1 MNPDNLPQPPQGVL
15 DPKQPWWPGKV
26 GEKTWMVLKAKL
38 TGGEAFGT
46 GYSSAVNLTNADA
59 DTLIENLKKDP
70 RGYPQMDDGGGG
82 MRQME
87 NIIKYQEWL
96 REEYLEKPFRKQV
109 DAKIEEAAIESRM
122 KEIEAE
128 RKEKKPPKT
137 KEEVVVILEDK
148 IEALES
154 ILEDVNPPRSEY
166 QVSDPWEGTYTTGAP
181 PPAAKKT
188 KKKGRPKGSKNKA
201 TKKKK
206 TSPAGGGGGDQP
218 PSPKKSFATKMGGG
232 LKNVGKSLGKSLID
246 KLEGGA
252 PLGENQGPSVLSA
265 GIWIGKKITTA
276 FGDAKKQQQ
285 RAAEAEEN
293 GAEIPPEMKEKGY
306 FLKKALGYQFGGKVL
321 DQTVGAF
328 FENIPSKQ
336 SSKKAGFGD
345 TFGYGDKDPEKKKQQ
360 AQQQSEVKDLASGFR
375 NVTKSLGGI
384 NQSINQLTQTMTSL
398 VDQTTRVADILEAI
412 QNSIAGSIDVEI
424 NSENDAAAVDTA
436 STGGDIN
443 IGDINLGGDDEEGGL
458 NLLDILSG
466 ADDIL
471 DIANLRKKKTGLAR
485 QNPLYKKARKKGMPK
500 MPRGKGM
507 PKGMPKMPGGMG
519 KFGMLKNIMN
529 VGRTALSEG
538 TGPVAGSVNALV
550 GEAGPELITG
560 ASPDKSADGGAASP
574 NKLAEGGVTQGAGS
588 NILATGLGAGASDLM
603 KLAQPFANVMEMPFK
618 VIGAQ
623 ISGALASLISAAGP
637 FSGVLAKMFSPLLG
651 GLATTFGLKKTAFA
665 AELDSAAMT
674 EKQGAKELSKFFA
687 SFFKLFGINIGGGD
701 DTEDTADPP
710 GGYVPIDWKKDPAF
724 GAAVNKVA
732 QHFNI
737 NAADLMGLMASE
749 SGLRPDAD
757 NKGGH
762 VGLIQFSATSAIA
775 AGTTQAALKKM
786 SRAEQ
791 MPYVQK
797 YLENAK
803 LPKGASAGQL
813 YTAVFLPAFVGKPD
827 DFVVANKGGTE
838 PAGYPESKSW
848 YSSNKGLDMNND
860 GKLTIRELG
869 ERIQKKKKEFGI
881 PMARGG
887 VESTTSSFTNQIRG
901 VFEMDGPDTGYRVPE
916 DLTGGQPVIGHGL
929 EWLIKMQNKFIIL
942 PGINKEY
949 NVYRDPAKA
958 FTRYEQIGSRG
969 GVQVDGLV
977 DVMGKIIYNDQS
989 QNTEVAATY
998 GEGFPKKSAPS
1009 WMDQLEKEYQRN
1021 IGRPLN
1027 PGTSRP
1033 GRGGADTW
1041 EGPVR
1046 GASLPEGQ
1054 ITPIGIPKNTGSGTI
1069 GTTVIAMVQPMIQY
1083 VPVSVPGPTTVEY
1096 VPANPFTAAKI
1107 GNEMVYLQGLS

>member
-1 MNPDNLPQPPQGVL
+1 MNPDNLPQPPEGVL
-15 DPKQPWWPGKV
+15 ESTQPWWPGKV

-46 GYSSAVNLTNADA
+46 GYSSAVYLTSADA

-109 DAKIEEAAIESRM
+109 DAKIEEAAINSRM

-166 QVSDPWEGTYTTGAP
+166 QVSDQWEGTYTTGAP
-181 PPAAKKT
+181 SPAAKKT

-218 PSPKKSFATKMGGG
+218 PKKSFATKMGGG

-293 GAEIPPEMKEKGY
+293 GAEIPSEMKEKGY
-306 FLKKALGYQFGGKVL
+306 FLKKALGYQFGGQVL

-360 AQQQSEVKDLASGFR
+360 AQQQSEIKDLASGFR
-375 NVTKSLGGI
+375 NVTKSLSGV

-424 NSENDAAAVDTA
+424 NSENDAAAADTA

-507 PKGMPKMPGGMG
+507 PRGMPKMPGGMG

-560 ASPDKSADGGAASP
+560 ASPT
-574 NKLAEGGVTQGAGS
+574 KLAEGGVTQGAGS
-588 NILATGLGAGASDLM
+588 NILATGLGAGVSNLM

-674 EKQGAKELSKFFA
+674 EKQGAKELSKFFS

-701 DTEDTADPP
+701 EE
-710 GGYVPIDWKKDPAF
+710 KKDDKKDDPS
-724 GAAVNKVA
+724 GASGQWGALL
-732 QHFNI
+732 
-737 NAADLMGLMASE
+737 DLIAGKE
-749 SGLRPDAD
+749 SGGNYEALNPSTTLPGVTKMTISEVAKEAERVGLSKGGTGAVGKYQQLPRFLVGRAKAAGLNPDKDLFSPANQDLIVTKVNIEEDRGGKKWLKGEMNDAD
-757 NKGGH
+757 FMQ
-762 VGLIQFSATSAIA
+762 GLSQEFA
-775 AGTTQAALKKM
+775 ALPNASGNFHYPSQSSSITPEKVKEALKK
-786 SRAEQ
+786 
-791 MPYVQK
+791 V
-797 YLENAK
+797 
-803 LPKGASAGQL
+803 KGNPTQ
-813 YTAVFLPAFVGKPD
+813 
-827 DFVVANKGGTE
+827 
-838 PAGYPESKSW
+838 
-848 YSSNKGLDMNND
+848 
-860 GKLTIRELG
+860 
-869 ERIQKKKKEFGI
+869 
-881 PMARGG
+881 MARGG

-901 VFEMDGPDTGYRVPE
+901 VFEMDGPDTGYRVPP
-916 DLTGGQPVIGHGL
+916 DLTSGQPVIGHGL

-977 DVMGKIIYNDQS
+977 DVMGKIIYNDPS

-998 GEGFPKKSAPS
+998 GEGFPKTPN
-1009 WMDQLEKEYQRN
+1009 WMKQLEAEYQRN

-1027 PGTSRP
+1027 PGT
-1033 GRGGADTW
+1033 GRGGRGMGDTW
-1041 EGPVR
+1041 EGPVK

-1054 ITPIGIPKNTGSGTI
+1054 ITPIGIPRNTGSGTI

-1083 VPVSVPGPTTVEY
+1083 VPVSVPGPATVEY